1 MRRSILPDH
10 GAAIPPIRPRDG
22 TFRVVVWMRPLRPMT
37 PEIPSDTHRLP
48 MSLVWRAIFAGLV
61 LIAAGIVLARTVDPT
76 RWLTANGLRAA
87 VGADEWYGSLSYVST
102 IVAAMFLPIP
112 KLVVLG
118 LGGVLF
124 GPWYGFA
131 YAWLGQILGM
141 TVLFVIARS
150 GFQALARR
158 LVHQHVEAAR
168 RIDAHLEDRG
178 ISVVAALRLFYF
190 MGTPLSIMLSTT
202 RLRLRH
208 FVAGTAIGVVPAVAL
223 AVASGDAVASGAT
236 GFTAAVIGVS
246 LVLVVGLG
254 TVVRRRFG
262 I

>member
-1 MRRSILPDH
+1 MDAP
-10 GAAIPPIRPRDG
+10 A
-22 TFRVVVWMRPLRPMT
+22 VPMT
-37 PEIPSDTHRLP
+37 PEMPSATRRLP
-48 MSLVWRAIFAGLV
+48 TSVVWRAIVAGV
-61 LIAAGIVLARTVDPT
+61 ALIAAGVVLARTVDAT
-76 RWLTANGLRAA
+76 RWLTADGLRAA
-87 VGADEWYGSLSYVST
+87 VGVGEWYGPLSYVST
-102 IVAAMFLPIP
+102 IVASMFLPIP
-112 KLVVLG
+112 KLVLLG
-118 LGGVLF
+118 LAGVLF

-141 TVLFVIARS
+141 TVLFVVARS
-150 GFQALARR
+150 GFRALARR

-178 ISVVAALRLFYF
+178 VSVVAALRLFYF

-223 AVASGDAVASGAT
+223 AVASADAVASGAT
-236 GFTAAVIGVS
+236 AVTAAVIGVS

>member
-1 MRRSILPDH
+1 
-10 GAAIPPIRPRDG
+10 
-22 TFRVVVWMRPLRPMT
+22 MT
-37 PEIPSDTHRLP
+37 PEIPSPPPRVP
-48 MSLVWRAIFAGLV
+48 IALVWRAVVAGLV
-61 LIAAGIVLARTVDPT
+61 LLAGGVVLARTVDAT
-76 RWLTANGLRAA
+76 RWLTASGLRAA
-87 VGADEWYGSLSYVST
+87 VGADEWYGPFSYVST
-102 IVAAMFLPIP
+102 IVAGMFLPIP
-112 KLVVLG
+112 KLVLLG

-150 GFQALARR
+150 GFRGLARR
-158 LVHQHVEAAR
+158 LVHEHVDAAR

-178 ISVVAALRLFYF
+178 VSAVAALRLFYF

-202 RLRLRH
+202 RLPLRD

-236 GFTAAVIGVS
+236 AVTAAVMGVS

-254 TVVRRRFG
+254 TLVRRRFG

>member
-1 MRRSILPDH
+1 MHAGAVITIKRLRHESYGFIIADSYILDDILEPLQIISHIHEGVETHIDL
-10 GAAIPPIRPRDG
+10 GLAASGNFGQVLRKNYPACIG
-22 TFRVVVWMRPLRPMT
+22 NRVVG
-37 PEIPSDTHRLP
+37 DTL
-48 MSLVWRAIFAGLV
+48 
-61 LIAAGIVLARTVDPT
+61 LI
-76 RWLTANGLRAA
+76 
-87 VGADEWYGSLSYVST
+87 
-102 IVAAMFLPIP
+102 
-112 KLVVLG
+112 
-118 LGGVLF
+118 LF

-141 TVLFVIARS
+141 TVLFVVARS
-150 GFQALARR
+150 GFRALARR

-178 ISVVAALRLFYF
+178 VSVVAALRLFYF

-223 AVASGDAVASGAT
+223 AVASADAVASGAT
-236 GFTAAVIGVS
+236 AVTAAVIGVS